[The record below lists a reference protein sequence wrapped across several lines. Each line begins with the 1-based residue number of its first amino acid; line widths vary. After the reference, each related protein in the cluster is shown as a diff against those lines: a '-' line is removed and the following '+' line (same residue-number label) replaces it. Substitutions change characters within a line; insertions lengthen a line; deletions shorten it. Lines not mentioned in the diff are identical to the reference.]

1 MSLKTDFIIAILSML
16 ILSACS
22 EPKDYTEFHHLPDG
36 GWCFGHPELFN
47 PEHDDSISTGELS
60 VTFRHSSSFP
70 YESLSLEVVSQGLD
84 GSRVADTIHVP
95 LIDRFGNW
103 TGSGSGAYIQV
114 ETPLNSKI
122 NHIKDRSIEVRH
134 IMKLDTLRG
143 LDIVGI
149 KYIPD

>member
-1 MSLKTDFIIAILSML
+1 ML

-22 EPKDYTEFHHLPDG
+22 ESKDYTEFHHLPDG

-47 PEHDDSISTGELS
+47 PEHEDSISTGELS

-114 ETPLNSKI
+114 NAKI